1 MKSPKYRLLVGTGG
15 IGSGIFFQ
23 LKGSRTLGRNESRP
37 GYLLDAKDFCKLH
50 IICHYVAVLLG
61 SRADEKSAF
70 RTVPVGRVGGDETGS
85 RLLEMMNRAGM
96 DTAYV
101 GREKDTATLFSV
113 CFQYPDTSG
122 GNVTTADS
130 ASNRVSVEDI
140 RRAESLFRE
149 YRGAGIAL
157 AVPEVPLETRL
168 ELLKTATRYDFFRVC
183 ALNSEEFSQEVSG
196 ELLQNADI
204 VSMNRDEA
212 ETLVGERYKA
222 DDPQSFLSLVGKK
235 CGSLNPG
242 LKICLTLGAA
252 GSYGYEKGAW
262 EYTPCARVEPKSTA
276 GAGDAAISGLIAGM
290 VWGLPFILQAR
301 GQRKELSQAPL
312 ETSLDFAA
320 LLAAHSVESVDTIN
334 LQADRQTLKETA
346 ARLGISISEHL
357 AAGLSAAV

>member
-1 MKSPKYRLLVGTGG
+1 MEHLKYRLLVGTGG

-37 GYLLDAKDFCKLH
+37 GYLLDARDFCKLH

-61 SRADEKSAF
+61 SRGDEKSAF
-70 RTVPVGRVGGDETGS
+70 RTVPVGRVGDDETGS
-85 RLLEMMNRAGM
+85 RLLGMMGRIGM
-96 DTAYV
+96 DTGYV

-113 CFQYPDTSG
+113 CYQYPDSSG
-122 GNVTTADS
+122 GNMTTADS
-130 ASNRVSVEDI
+130 ASNRVSAEDI
-140 RRAESLFRE
+140 RSAESLFSQN
-149 YRGAGIAL
+149 RGAGIAL
-157 AVPEVPLETRL
+157 AVPEVPLEIRL
-168 ELLKTATRYDFFRVC
+168 ELLKTATRYDFLRVC

-212 ETLVGERYKA
+212 ETLVGEAFKP
-222 DDPQSFLSLVGKK
+222 DEPQSFLRLVGKK

-242 LKICLTLGAA
+242 LKVCLTLGAE
-252 GSYGYEKGAW
+252 GSYGYEEGAW

-276 GAGDAAISGLIAGM
+276 GAGDAAISGLIAGAA
-290 VWGLPFILQAR
+290 WGLPFILPAR
-301 GQRKELSQAPL
+301 GPRKELSQAPL

-320 LLAAHSVESVDTIN
+320 LLAALSVESVDTIN
-334 LQADRQTLKETA
+334 LQADSHTLQETA
-346 ARLGISISEHL
+346 NRLGISLSEHI